1 MKVLLD
7 IQEEKAEAFM
17 EVLESINFVKVKKV
31 KSKKERFLRELKEA
45 VEELNLIK
53 AGKKQAR
60 DADEFFKELQGKN
73 D

>member
-17 EVLESINFVKVKKV
+17 EVIENISFVKVKKV
-31 KSKKERFLRELKEA
+31 ESKKERFLRELKEA
-45 VEELNLIK
+45 VDELNLIK
-53 AGKKQAR
+53 SGKKQGRNAR
-60 DADEFFKELQGKN
+60 ELLKELQGNN